1 MRFDISAGK
10 YEDLRGRL
18 KEELAT
24 LRMDND
30 NHDLSER
37 ETIVIRTKIE
47 FIKELLED
55 NDQAGS
61 YYINDVEAYL
71 D

>member
-1 MRFDISAGK
+1 
-10 YEDLRGRL
+10 
-18 KEELAT
+18 
-24 LRMDND
+24 MDND